1 MGDTMN
7 KNTLR
12 KLPTM
17 FALAFLAVLSA
28 YAGDIPPA
36 GTAPIKNT
44 VTVRLLGDNKRMP
57 EVTQDDVIVKQGKN
71 QLQVTSWTPALG
83 QQAGLDLFVL
93 IDDASDTSLGSQ
105 YGDLRAFISAQPAS
119 TRVGVG
125 YMQNGTVRMAQ
136 DFTTDHDKGAQA
148 LRLPLASSGA
158 YGSPYLSVIDLMK
171 RWPDTSNRREI
182 VMITDGIDRFRAR
195 PIYRGSSQYISPDVD
210 NASSVAQRT
219 GTMIHTIFTRGI
231 GRLGNNFWE
240 INNGQNS
247 LAKLSDET
255 GGESYSLGMQN
266 AVSFKPYL
274 DSLQSALDNQ
284 YLLEYKA
291 VPGKKAGLQPIQL
304 NTPVAGVE
312 LNGADNAWVDAK

>member
-1 MGDTMN
+1 MN

-57 EVTQDDVIVKQGKN
+57 EVTQDDIIVKQGKS
-71 QLQVTSWTPALG
+71 QLQVTGWTAARG
-83 QQAGLDLFVL
+83 QHAGLDLFVL
-93 IDDASDTSLGSQ
+93 IDDTSDTSLGSQ
-105 YGDLRAFISAQPAS
+105 YGDLRAFINAQPDS

-125 YMQNGTVRMAQ
+125 YMQNGTVRVAQ
-136 DFTTDHDKGAQA
+136 NFTTDRDKAAQA

-182 VMITDGIDRFRAR
+182 VMISDGIDRFRAR
-195 PIYRGSSQYISPDVD
+195 PIYRNSFLYLSPDVD
-210 NASSVAQRT
+210 NASSFAQRT
-219 GTMIHTIFTRGI
+219 GTMIHTILTRGI

-240 INNGQNS
+240 INNGQNG
-247 LAKLSDET
+247 LAKLSEET
-255 GGESYSLGMQN
+255 GGESYFLGTQN
-266 AVSFKPYL
+266 AVSFRPYL
-274 DSLQSALDNQ
+274 NSLQSALDNQ
-284 YLLEYKA
+284 YLLEFHA
-291 VPGKKAGLQPIQL
+291 VPGKKAGLQPFQL

-312 LNGADNAWVDAK
+312 LNSADNVWVNVK